1 MTSKW
6 FSYII
11 YLYSFADGLLCV
23 FILFLKGWAFSE
35 MNFADILFLFVFFP
49 LCVAF
54 YLFTKQIRY
63 RNAVL
68 LAFSLIFY
76 AWGEPLKLV
85 LLLLSAMVNF
95 QLARSMSAN
104 RNNRLCKASLIIA
117 LVFNIGMLG
126 VFKYTDFITSNI
138 NSLFGLNIP
147 AANVVLP
154 LGISFYTFQ
163 ILTYVI
169 DVYWDKV
176 PVQKDFTK
184 LLLYISLFPQLVAG
198 PIVRYSTIAEEIDNR
213 RTTLSDLTEGLSRMV
228 VGLAKKVI
236 LANSLSLLAQNYL
249 SETIATNS
257 VVATWVGVIAYS
269 MQVYFDFSGYSDMAI
284 GMGRI
289 FGFHFDENFNYPFMC
304 RSIQEFWQRWHI
316 SLGSFFRDYL
326 LYLPIF
332 GKRRQVL
339 SLFLV
344 WFTTGL
350 WHGASWNFIAWGL
363 YFGIFIFIEQKIGKK
378 TLKKIP
384 DIAMHVYNKIVIF
397 IGFGIFYYGDCPSI
411 GSFFDQMGTFFGSLF
426 GFSGNGF
433 YRTEDFITGAYNQDI
448 LESVYF
454 LKYIWIFLLSVL
466 VCFPLLKVL
475 KQRIGRCNMS
485 VQAGAQLLS
494 AVCCTGL
501 LILCMIMLVS
511 SENNPF
517 LYFRF

>member
-1 MTSKW
+1 
-6 FSYII
+6 
-11 YLYSFADGLLCV
+11 
-23 FILFLKGWAFSE
+23 

-49 LCVAF
+49 LCVGF
-54 YLFTKQIRY
+54 YLFKKQIKY

-68 LAFSLIFY
+68 LVFSLIFY
-76 AWGEPLKLV
+76 AWGEPIKLV

-95 QLARSMSAN
+95 LLARSIDSN
-104 RNNRLCKASLIIA
+104 RGNKLCKLSLILS
-117 LVFNIGMLG
+117 LVYNIGMLG
-126 VFKYTDFITSNI
+126 IFKYTDFVTDNI
-138 NSLFGLNIP
+138 NSLFGLSIP
-147 AANVVLP
+147 ASNIVLP

-163 ILTYVI
+163 IMSYII
-169 DVYWDKV
+169 DVYWENV
-176 PVQKDFTK
+176 PVQKDFSK

-198 PIVRYSTIAEEIDNR
+198 PIVRYSTIAEEIDDR
-213 RTTLSDLTEGLSRMV
+213 RTTLTDLTEGLTRMI

-236 LANSLSLLAQNYL
+236 LANTLSI
-249 SETIATNS
+249 IATNYLTTVAGTSS

-384 DIAMHVYNKIVIF
+384 NVIMHIYNKVVII
-397 IGFGIFYYGDCPSI
+397 IGFGIFYYDNCPSI
-411 GSFFDQMGTFFGSLF
+411 GSFFKQLGSFLGNLF

-433 YRTEDFITGAYNQDI
+433 FRAEEFTSGPFNSTLMEN
-448 LESVYF
+448 VYF
-454 LKYIWIFLLSVL
+454 MKYAWIFVISVF
-466 VCFPLLKVL
+466 VCFPILKFVKEKL
-475 KQRIGRCNMS
+475 KNCAMPI
-485 VQAGAQLLS
+485 QAGAQLVSTL
-494 AVCCTGL
+494 CCIGL
-501 LILCMIMLVS
+501 LVVCMVMLVS
-511 SENNPF
+511 SKNNPF

>member
-1 MTSKW
+1 
-6 FSYII
+6 
-11 YLYSFADGLLCV
+11 
-23 FILFLKGWAFSE
+23 

-49 LCVAF
+49 LCVGF
-54 YLFTKQIRY
+54 YLFKKQIKY

-68 LAFSLIFY
+68 LVFSLIFY
-76 AWGEPLKLV
+76 AWGEPIKLV

-95 QLARSMSAN
+95 LLARSIDSN
-104 RNNRLCKASLIIA
+104 RGNKLCKLSLILS
-117 LVFNIGMLG
+117 LVYNIGMLG
-126 VFKYTDFITSNI
+126 IFKYTDFVTDNI
-138 NSLFGLNIP
+138 NSLFGLSIP
-147 AANVVLP
+147 ASNIVLP

-163 ILTYVI
+163 IMSYII
-169 DVYWDKV
+169 DVYWENV
-176 PVQKDFTK
+176 PVQKDFPK

-198 PIVRYSTIAEEIDNR
+198 PIVRYSTIAEEIDDR
-213 RTTLSDLTEGLSRMV
+213 RTTLTDLTEGLTRMI

-236 LANSLSLLAQNYL
+236 LANTLSI
-249 SETIATNS
+249 IATNYLTTVAGTSS

-384 DIAMHVYNKIVIF
+384 NVIMHIYNKVVII
-397 IGFGIFYYGDCPSI
+397 IGFGIFYYDNCPSI
-411 GSFFDQMGTFFGSLF
+411 GSFFKQLGSFLGNLF

-433 YRTEDFITGAYNQDI
+433 FRAEEFTSGPFNSTLMEN
-448 LESVYF
+448 VYF
-454 LKYIWIFLLSVL
+454 MKYAWIFVISVF
-466 VCFPLLKVL
+466 VCFPILKFVKEKL
-475 KQRIGRCNMS
+475 KNCAMPI
-485 VQAGAQLLS
+485 QAGAQLVSTL
-494 AVCCTGL
+494 CCIGL
-501 LILCMIMLVS
+501 LVVCMVMLVS
-511 SENNPF
+511 SKNNPF

>member
-1 MTSKW
+1 
-6 FSYII
+6 
-11 YLYSFADGLLCV
+11 
-23 FILFLKGWAFSE
+23 

-49 LCVAF
+49 LCVGF
-54 YLFTKQIRY
+54 YLFKKQVKY

-68 LAFSLIFY
+68 LVFSLIFY

-85 LLLLSAMVNF
+85 LLLLSAMINF
-95 QLARSMSAN
+95 LLARSIDSN
-104 RNNRLCKASLIIA
+104 RGNKLCKMSLILSLIY
-117 LVFNIGMLG
+117 NIGMLG
-126 VFKYTDFITSNI
+126 IFKYTDFVTENL
-138 NSLFGLNIP
+138 NNLFGLSIP
-147 AANVVLP
+147 AANIVLP

-163 ILTYVI
+163 IMSYVI
-169 DVYWDKV
+169 DVYWENV
-176 PVQKDFTK
+176 PVQKDFSK

-198 PIVRYSTIAEEIDNR
+198 PIVRYSTIAEEIDDR
-213 RTTLSDLTEGLSRMV
+213 RTTLTDLTEGFTRMI

-236 LANSLSLLAQNYL
+236 LANTLSI
-249 SETIATNS
+249 IATNYLTTVAETSS
-257 VVATWVGVIAYS
+257 VVATWVGIIAYS

-289 FGFHFDENFNYPFMC
+289 FGFHFNENFNYPFMC
-304 RSIQEFWQRWHI
+304 RTIQEFWQRWHI

-384 DIAMHVYNKIVIF
+384 DVVMHIYNKLVII
-397 IGFGIFYYGDCPSI
+397 IGFGIFYYDNCPSI
-411 GSFFDQMGTFFGSLF
+411 GSFFSQMGSFLGNLF

-433 YRTEDFITGAYNQDI
+433 FRAEEFTSGPFNSTLMEN
-448 LESVYF
+448 VYF
-454 LKYIWIFLLSVL
+454 MKYAWIFVISVL
-466 VCFPLLKVL
+466 VCFPILKFVKEKL
-475 KQRIGRCNMS
+475 KNCAMPI
-485 VQAGAQLLS
+485 QAGAQLVSTL
-494 AVCCTGL
+494 CCIGL
-501 LILCMIMLVS
+501 LVVCMVMLVS
-511 SENNPF
+511 SKNNPF